1 MKQMNVK
8 KDLELYIHI
17 PFCVSKCK
25 YCDFLSAPA
34 TKEVQ
39 DTYMEALCKEIAG
52 RSAEYREY
60 RIVTVFIGG
69 GTPTAVNPM
78 WINRMLG
85 LVRQEYNLDEDAEI
99 TMEMNPG
106 TVSKESLLCYK
117 DAGVNRLSMGLQSA
131 NNHELKMLGRIHT
144 YEQFLES
151 YVLAREV
158 GFENINVD
166 IMSALPEQSVESYLN
181 TLEKVTGLTPPP
193 EHISAYSLIVEEG
206 TPFYEAYTSGLLHLP
221 TEEEERKMYE
231 LTGSFLKEKG
241 YDRYEI
247 SNYAKNGRECKHN
260 IGYWLRREYLG
271 LGIGAASLVDNKR
284 FSNVTD
290 IEEYMKEPC
299 KKYEEIHPLTIEE
312 QIEETMFLGL
322 RMIGGVSEEAF
333 EKQFGIELVTLYK
346 EVLNKHFENGLLQRE
361 CREGKMYICL
371 TSKGLDVSNYVMAD
385 FLEPVLF

>member
-1 MKQMNVK
+1 MNNK
-8 KDLELYIHI
+8 KELELYIHI

-25 YCDFLSAPA
+25 YCDFISAPA
-34 TKEVQ
+34 TEEAK
-39 DTYMEALCKEIAG
+39 DAYMEALCKEIIG
-52 RSAEYREY
+52 RSTAYSEYQ
-60 RIVTVFIGG
+60 IVTVFIGG

-78 WINRMLG
+78 WISKILG
-85 LVRQEYNLDEDAEI
+85 LVRQEYNLDENAEV

-106 TVSKESLLCYK
+106 TVTEQSLEIYK
-117 DAGVNRLSMGLQSA
+117 TSGVNRLSIGLQSA
-131 NNHELKMLGRIHT
+131 NNQELKLLGRIHT

-151 YVLAREV
+151 YVLARKV

-166 IMSALPEQSVESYLN
+166 IMSALPEQSVESYLY
-181 TLEKVTGLTPPP
+181 TLEKITNLIPPP

-206 TPFYEAYTSGLLHLP
+206 TPFYEANTSGSLHLP
-221 TEEEERKMYE
+221 TEDEERKMYE
-231 LTGSFLKEKG
+231 LTGSHLKQKG
-241 YDRYEI
+241 YGRYEI
-247 SNYAKNGRECKHN
+247 SNYAKKGRECKHN
-260 IGYWLRREYLG
+260 VGYWLRREYLG

-299 KKYEEIHPLTIEE
+299 KKYGEIHTLTVEE

-322 RMIGGVSEEAF
+322 RMIGGVEEEAF
-333 EKQFGIELVTLYK
+333 EKQFGIELVKLYD

-371 TSKGLDVSNYVMAD
+371 TPKGLDVSNYVMAD